1 MYTQKVSI
9 HENVNTH
16 SYMQRINLVICK
28 QTVGR
33 RAIIDVEVED
43 IVVAVVVAGT
53 EEVVAA
59 AVSSYYV

>member
-1 MYTQKVSI
+1 
-9 HENVNTH
+9 
-16 SYMQRINLVICK
+16 MQRINLVICK

-33 RAIIDVEVED
+33 RAIIDVGVEVED

-59 AVSSYYV
+59 AVSLYFV